1 MQQHV
6 SRNLNHPHSEKSK
19 SRQSGSRPACG
30 VCVGDLVYLFSD
42 KSKLKARNRYL
53 VVSCD
58 GEWCFIKKFSG
69 NQLHASSYK
78 VKQSE
83 CYRVPSEISST
94 PAYSD
99 TSVSDEECDQYNPP
113 PEPAVIP
120 DTLTVPSVDH
130 EVSNEV
136 PILIGEPAFT
146 PPVTQDNCT
155 PHEHDIC
162 VQPIDPPSRPQCTRK
177 LPTYLSDYVL

>member
-1 MQQHV
+1 MGNGA
-6 SRNLNHPHSEKSK
+6 SLKSFQEINCA
-19 SRQSGSRPACG
+19 RQ
-30 VCVGDLVYLFSD
+30 L
-42 KSKLKARNRYL
+42 
-53 VVSCD
+53 
-58 GEWCFIKKFSG
+58 
-69 NQLHASSYK
+69 SYK

-83 CYRVPSEISST
+83 WYRVPSEISST
-94 PAYSD
+94 PAYFD

-130 EVSNEV
+130 KVSNEV

-162 VQPIDPPSRPQCTRK
+162 VQPIDPPSRPQRTRK